1 MAASGFDRVLIAN
14 RGALARRLIRS
25 FAEEEVET
33 VSVFHGPD
41 VDQPWVEEADY
52 GVYLNGQTVA
62 ETYLHTNRVV
72 GAALD
77 AGCDAVHPGS
87 GYLGESLE
95 FHGAA
100 ERANVGIVGTD
111 TQLLRRIGSRFE
123 LHQKVRS
130 LGIATIPCSEDI
142 PDGSD
147 MERIANTAD
156 HLGYP
161 VDVLSSFAPVSWR
174 AASREA
180 LPNVVA
186 AVRDE
191 GERLAQDRT
200 VYLQGR
206 AKGQHTLGSIVV
218 ADRHGSLI
226 HLANFADS
234 ISLHGRWWLAEL
246 GPSVASE
253 VLQGKVAEY
262 SLTIAKAVDWEGIGV
277 MRWAVTPSGA
287 TYFVGVSLSLPAPY
301 LLIEQLLG
309 VDLVRTQV
317 RLFQGEWLGW
327 EHHDVSLERH
337 GLMLR
342 LIHIDPAD
350 GSRPEGTLERF
361 QLPDDVLCEPGTL
374 EGLLCTLETDPVLA
388 EMVVVGPTRQ
398 AALVKARAAVE
409 RTAIE
414 GVKTNREALL
424 ALFDQETFWRGEY
437 DVDTLPALLE

>member
-1 MAASGFDRVLIAN
+1 
-14 RGALARRLIRS
+14 
-25 FAEEEVET
+25 
-33 VSVFHGPD
+33 
-41 VDQPWVEEADY
+41 
-52 GVYLNGQTVA
+52 
-62 ETYLHTNRVV
+62 
-72 GAALD
+72 
-77 AGCDAVHPGS
+77 
-87 GYLGESLE
+87 
-95 FHGAA
+95 
-100 ERANVGIVGTD
+100 
-111 TQLLRRIGSRFE
+111 
-123 LHQKVRS
+123 
-130 LGIATIPCSEDI
+130 
-142 PDGSD
+142 
-147 MERIANTAD
+147 
-156 HLGYP
+156 
-161 VDVLSSFAPVSWR
+161 
-174 AASREA
+174 
-180 LPNVVA
+180 
-186 AVRDE
+186 
-191 GERLAQDRT
+191 
-200 VYLQGR
+200 
-206 AKGQHTLGSIVV
+206 
-218 ADRHGSLI
+218 
-226 HLANFADS
+226 
-234 ISLHGRWWLAEL
+234 
-246 GPSVASE
+246 
-253 VLQGKVAEY
+253 VAEY